1 MTTVMDPISILNL
14 VLSVII
20 LIFGYWGYRKKK
32 DPIPLLVGVAFG
44 LFGLT
49 HLLTVLGFREILT
62 NEFLVVR
69 TLGYLIV
76 VFALYKTWKT

>member
-1 MTTVMDPISILNL
+1 MSIVMDPISILNF
-14 VLSVII
+14 VLSAII
-20 LIFGYWGYRKKK
+20 LIFGYWGYKKTK
-32 DPIPLLVGVAFG
+32 DLIPLFVGVAFG

-62 NEFLVVR
+62 NELLVIR

-76 VFALYKTWKT
+76 VFALHRTWKR